1 MNKRKQILLYVAA
14 DLLATGLA
22 WTFFFLFRKAYID
35 PLKYHHAVPVEL
47 DPRYLLGLL
56 VIPPFWVLL
65 FLSFGGYN
73 DLFRRFRTK
82 ELEQTAL
89 LGLIGSVVIFFALLL
104 DDAVAT
110 PAYYYYSFGALFVL
124 NFSLLFIF
132 RFVLTSRTVRLVHN
146 RKIGFNTLLVGG
158 NERAFAI
165 YHEIENLPR
174 SPGNRFIGFV
184 SVNGCDHHLVD
195 AGVPLLGTT
204 DDLRPLIDRHGIE
217 EAIIAV
223 ESSEHDHISAILGAL
238 DGTAVRIKIIPD
250 MYDILSGSVK
260 MTSIFGAP
268 LIEVNPQI
276 MPAWQFSLKRAI
288 DIVFSAVA
296 LVLLL
301 PVFLLFAIL
310 VKASSPGPVFF
321 RQERIGRFG
330 KPFRIIKF
338 RTMYVDAEHNGPQL
352 SSRTDPRITP
362 IGRWLRRTR
371 MDELPQFWNVLIGDM
386 SLVGPRPERRYFIEQ
401 IMRVAPHYSHL
412 HRVRPGITSWGQV
425 KFGYAENVDQ
435 MVRRLKY
442 DVLYIENMS
451 LGVDLKILA
460 YTVLIIL
467 KGDGK

>member
-22 WTFFFLFRKAYID
+22 WTLFFLFRKAYID

-47 DPRYLLGLL
+47 DHRYLLGLL
-56 VIPPFWVLL
+56 AIPPFWVLL
-65 FLSFGGYN
+65 FLAFGGYN

-89 LGLIGSVVIFFALLL
+89 LGLIGSMVIFFALLL

-110 PAYYYYSFGALFVL
+110 PAYYYYSFGALFAL

-132 RFVLTSRTVRLVHN
+132 RFVLTSRTVRMVHN
-146 RKIGFNTLLVGG
+146 RQIGFNTLLVGG

-195 AGVPLLGTT
+195 AGMPLLGTT
-204 DDLRPLIDRHGIE
+204 GDLRRLIGQHAVE

-223 ESSEHDHISAILGAL
+223 ESSEHDHISTILGAL

-288 DIVFSAVA
+288 DIAFSALA

-301 PVFLLFAIL
+301 PVFLLFAAL
-310 VKASSPGPVFF
+310 VKAFSQGPVFF

-330 KPFRIIKF
+330 KPFKIIKF